1 MTKATSTRH
10 RRSALSHAIGIICCR
25 SLMSTVERI
34 HITDAGRRAIER
46 WVAAHRDSRV
56 DGHFSAHG
64 MPDPA
69 PRASAGQNE
78 EQLPKMMPKLAAGTV
93 RGHTLAQ
100 FFAAALAHS
109 GRIFLFHSEPG
120 IERLLLASASIRL
133 VPGPS
138 YTPMEPGLAL
148 LKSSV
153 TGDEKDYILNIRGRI
168 HRFHTSRQ
176 PTNSSARNV
185 GVYLRWS
192 FTWWTISSAAATC
205 FAGATVRTVFDR
217 C

>member
-46 WVAAHRDSRV
+46 WVAAHRDSRI

-100 FFAAALAHS
+100 FFAAALAHF
-109 GRIFLFHSEPG
+109 GADILIPLRTRDRTALVG
-120 IERLLLASASIRL
+120 ISL
-133 VPGPS
+133 
-138 YTPMEPGLAL
+138 
-148 LKSSV
+148 
-153 TGDEKDYILNIRGRI
+153 D
-168 HRFHTSRQ
+168 Q
-176 PTNSSARNV
+176 
-185 GVYLRWS
+185 
-192 FTWWTISSAAATC
+192 
-205 FAGATVRTVFDR
+205 AGARTVLYAHGAR
-217 C
+217 AWLYLNLP